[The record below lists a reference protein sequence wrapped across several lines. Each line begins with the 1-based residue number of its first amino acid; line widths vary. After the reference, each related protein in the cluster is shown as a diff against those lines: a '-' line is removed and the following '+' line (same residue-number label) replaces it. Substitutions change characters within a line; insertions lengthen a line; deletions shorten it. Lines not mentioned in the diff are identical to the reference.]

1 MRRNKLLERKDVE
14 DLSKEP
20 LPPPPSQ
27 GIQWYLPSFGP
38 WLGDGGLRTSQEG
51 VAEEDQATETKIS
64 NKLGQGNPVWVQL

>member
-1 MRRNKLLERKDVE
+1 MRRNKLLERKEVE

-20 LPPPPSQ
+20 LHPRQ
-27 GIQWYLPSFGP
+27 GIQWYLPSFAP
-38 WLGDGGLRTSQEG
+38 WLGDRGLRTSQEG